1 MKEFCQKLLQ
11 RPSDERIDAKMA
23 LKIAKDIKDEREE
36 YFKEEEEREKKN
48 NKKMEY
54 NDIEKAKNDVETFW
68 GAYTNRMGL

>member
-1 MKEFCQKLLQ
+1 MKGKN
-11 RPSDERIDAKMA
+11 I
-23 LKIAKDIKDEREE
+23 LKKKK
-36 YFKEEEEREKKN
+36 KEKKKN